1 MTTSGAWSLNQ
12 GIHWMV
18 SLEYHKVYLEMDC
31 KMVVDVNNRKP
42 NQSEYNYN
50 DFIVVFTRRQPNG
63 SAHALART
71 TLSYSSRNTFDIIP
85 NFIATIYY
93 YE

>member
-1 MTTSGAWSLNQ
+1 
-12 GIHWMV
+12 MV
-18 SLEYHKVYLEMDC
+18 QLLKTVEPYIVTI
-31 KMVVDVNNRKP
+31 
-42 NQSEYNYN
+42 YN
-50 DFIVVFTRRQPNG
+50 DFIVVFTRRQTNG

>member
-1 MTTSGAWSLNQ
+1 
-12 GIHWMV
+12 MV

-42 NQSEYNYN
+42 NQSVYNYN

-71 TLSYSSRNTFDIIP
+71 TLSHISRNILDVIP
-85 NFIATIYY
+85 NCTTTIIMN
-93 YE
+93 EML